1 MKIDEISEK
10 DSTVD
15 ILVKILSIDKRTVN
29 TSRGETTYYY
39 GLIGDDTGVI
49 PYTAWEFPQV
59 IKAGD
64 AVEIKYARV
73 KEYNGRL
80 RIYIDSRTEVILKPG
95 ENIEVKNTYKEVKL
109 QDISSKTPFVSV
121 TGMVS
126 GITEHEYQKSGGK
139 FILYSGFIED
149 DTSKV
154 RISSFGRPLENGK
167 IYSIKGARVSEFNG
181 QMEISVSDKTTLN
194 EIQGYNINLERN
206 YRIFEIKNPAGSINI
221 MAFVITLGTKSGIIK
236 RCSVCNKP
244 LTTGVCPDHPDAKTI
259 LDIFTYFTVD
269 DGTGHIQAI
278 AGKNAILP
286 VLGISEDEIV
296 KVAGDIYNRLY
307 EKLYGH
313 AFKMN
318 VDFVMNDN
326 SLSLRVNKIQE
337 IQNSDVRQDLI
348 ELEV

>member
-126 GITEHEYQKSGGK
+126 GITEHEYQNQ
-139 FILYSGFIED
+139 E
-149 DTSKV
+149 
-154 RISSFGRPLENGK
+154 
-167 IYSIKGARVSEFNG
+167 A
-181 QMEISVSDKTTLN
+181 
-194 EIQGYNINLERN
+194 NLF
-206 YRIFEIKNPAGSINI
+206 Y
-221 MAFVITLGTKSGIIK
+221 T
-236 RCSVCNKP
+236 
-244 LTTGVCPDHPDAKTI
+244 
-259 LDIFTYFTVD
+259 
-269 DGTGHIQAI
+269 
-278 AGKNAILP
+278 P
-286 VLGISEDEIV
+286 VLLRMIHQRLEFHHLEDP
-296 KVAGDIYNRLY
+296 
-307 EKLYGH
+307 
-313 AFKMN
+313 
-318 VDFVMNDN
+318 
-326 SLSLRVNKIQE
+326 LRMENI
-337 IQNSDVRQDLI
+337 LH
-348 ELEV
+348 